1 MTAWGQKQ
9 RSPSTLACRLPPA
22 ADIGGDPST
31 GFGCSTEQNIS
42 ERDGLL
48 DSLAA
53 TAKETVLAN
62 ANVAK
67 HVGHQ
72 RKKR

>member
-1 MTAWGQKQ
+1 MQ
-9 RSPSTLACRLPPA
+9 
-22 ADIGGDPST
+22 D
-31 GFGCSTEQNIS
+31 IS